1 MTLGIMNYLHSETEP
16 SLFRNG
22 KVLIRRDK
30 DGSDA
35 GMKGVHRVSMQVPVH
50 DARALFGGDAMSC
63 ERNGFELLRGAP
75 FDSTVDFLDHEQ
87 VARRYYPQCAELVAA
102 ATGGQAFAFDHN
114 LRSAAGK
121 RSNTRIVGGQT
132 VQGPAKMIHGDYT
145 LTSAPARL
153 SDLAEQPKLNDTYR
167 ILLGAGETLIPKD
180 CVASGLSEGGRFAII
195 NVWRSIAKE
204 PVQMNP
210 LALCDGRTV
219 EPEDLVTFEIH
230 YHDRVGE
237 NYFARPSANHRFY
250 FFPEMTTDEPLLLKQ
265 WDSQGTLAQSE
276 GAHADASG
284 EGPCTFSFHTA
295 FDPVD
300 KLEDAPD
307 RLSIEVRCAVVY
319 D

>member
-1 MTLGIMNYLHSETEP
+1 MTPGIMNYLRSETEP
-16 SLFRNG
+16 SLYRNG

-35 GMKGVHRVSMQVPVH
+35 GMEGVHRLAMEVPVH
-50 DARALFGGDAMSC
+50 DARALSGSDAMSC
-63 ERNGFELLRGAP
+63 ERNGFELLRTP
-75 FDSTVDFLDHEQ
+75 LDNTVDFLDHEQ
-87 VARRYYPQCAELVAA
+87 VVRRYYPQCAELVAA
-102 ATGGQAFAFDHN
+102 ATGGQVFAFDHN

-121 RSNTRIVGGQT
+121 RSNTRIAGGQT
-132 VQGPAKMIHGDYT
+132 VQGPAKIIHGDYT

-167 ILLGAGETLIPKD
+167 ILLGEGETLIPRD
-180 CVASGLSEGGRFAII
+180 GVAAGLADGGRFAII

-230 YHDRVGE
+230 YHDRIGE

-265 WDSQGTLAQSE
+265 WDSQGALAKSN
-276 GAHADASG
+276 GAQADASE

-295 FDPVD
+295 FEPVD
-300 KLEDAPD
+300 EPEDAPD
-307 RLSIEVRCAVVY
+307 RLSIEVRCAVLY

>member
-1 MTLGIMNYLHSETEP
+1 MTPGIMNYLRSETEP
-16 SLFRNG
+16 SLYRNG

-35 GMKGVHRVSMQVPVH
+35 GMEGVHQLAMEVPVH
-50 DARALFGGDAMSC
+50 DARALSGSDAMSC
-63 ERNGFELLRGAP
+63 ERNGFELLRTP
-75 FDSTVDFLDHEQ
+75 LDSTVDFLDHEQ
-87 VARRYYPQCAELVAA
+87 VVRRYYPQCAELVAA
-102 ATGGQAFAFDHN
+102 ATGGQVFAFDHN

-121 RSNTRIVGGQT
+121 RSNTRIAGGQT
-132 VQGPAKMIHGDYT
+132 VQGPAKIIHGDYT

-167 ILLGAGETLIPKD
+167 IVLGEGETLIPRE
-180 CVASGLSEGGRFAII
+180 CVAAGLADGGRFAII

-230 YHDRVGE
+230 YHDRIGE

-265 WDSQGTLAQSE
+265 WDSQGALAQSN
-276 GAHADASG
+276 GARADASE

-295 FDPVD
+295 FEPVD
-300 KLEDAPD
+300 EPEDAPD